1 MITAFTCDL
10 CSINTKKVLLC
21 LEKGKQSLWLRFVI
35 IQAFITCSRK
45 GDWKMSHKADSN
57 GLVQGHAYT
66 ITGLYRVHAQ
76 DLGRICLLRIR
87 NPWGDKNEWKGEQNF
102 SWKEQLKF
110 SPIFLFSLVF
120 KHFCSNFWLASFR
133 SVYEYTQNDIFHL
146 TPMNTKFCGFFC
158 LIFFK

>member
-1 MITAFTCDL
+1 MKLWLQPLIVICVPETQK
-10 CSINTKKVLLC
+10 IVLLY
-21 LEKGKQSLWLRFVI
+21 LGQQSLWLRFFI

-120 KHFCSNFWLASFR
+120 N
-133 SVYEYTQNDIFHL
+133 
-146 TPMNTKFCGFFC
+146 
-158 LIFFK
+158 IFFKLLTSRLEVCILLKHSKWHFLSHSHEYKILRMFLFNFF